1 MTDAVVLSVVLRE
14 ISSHYFCLNN
24 LSLLLFF
31 SDCIT
36 EQNKKFKNI
45 STEKKRIERELQ
57 TLHTEKIEL
66 EEKIKRNKSVCEEK
80 VISDTD
86 DDEMADL
93 KKKVCTL
100 KEGMT

>member
-1 MTDAVVLSVVLRE
+1 M
-14 ISSHYFCLNN
+14 
-24 LSLLLFF
+24 
-31 SDCIT
+31 
-36 EQNKKFKNI
+36 EQ
-45 STEKKRIERELQ
+45 ELQ

-93 KKKVCTL
+93 KKKVSTL